1 MNIIQGHQKSISQK
15 LSVNTVDS
23 EEKEDIFQNLP
34 IKNENELEVIETK
47 LNNDSTYKKHMVII
61 LLFLY
66 KLILNIE

>member
-23 EEKEDIFQNLP
+23 EEKEDIFQYLP
-34 IKNENELEVIETK
+34 INENELEVIEIK
-47 LNNDSTYKKHMVII
+47 LNNDSTYRKHMVII

-66 KLILNIE
+66 KLILNIK